1 MGYVYNGD
9 EDNLC
14 YVVDEIFE
22 VMASNSISNDC
33 DLKGWDVND
42 LVNYVGY
49 REGNVKELAELIID
63 KVNGLEKD
71 YGTSQAIDIF
81 REANVNL
88 LRDNELGQLFDKI
101 DQVKLGFD
109 KVIEVDIKPELE
121 VKSKSK
127 LKM

>member
-71 YGTSQAIDIF
+71 YGTSQAIEIF

-88 LRDNELGQLFDKI
+88 LKDNELGQLFDKI
-101 DQVKLGFD
+101 DKVKLDFD
-109 KVIEVDIKPELE
+109 KIVDVKPEVK
-121 VKSKSK
+121 VKSNK
-127 LKM
+127 LKI